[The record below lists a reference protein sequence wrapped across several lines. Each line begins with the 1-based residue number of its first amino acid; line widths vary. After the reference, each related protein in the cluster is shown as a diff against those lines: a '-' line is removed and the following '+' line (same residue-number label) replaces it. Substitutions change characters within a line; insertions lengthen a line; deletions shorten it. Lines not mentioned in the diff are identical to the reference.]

1 MTRRRR
7 LFSLIGLLLL
17 AAAATLWATRAVKV
31 DASAL
36 PDHKPDLENGERMFW
51 AGGCASCHAAP
62 GAKDDDKVV
71 LAGGLELKSPFGTF
85 RVPNISP
92 SPEAGIGGWSDAD
105 FVSAMV
111 KGTSPDGRHYY
122 PAFPY
127 TSYQRMRIE
136 DLLDLRAYLATLP
149 PSDNRVGGHD
159 LNFPYWF
166 RPGVGLWKLLYL
178 DGKPFTP
185 DPDWDETV
193 ARGAYLLQGP
203 GHCSE
208 CHTPRDAL
216 GGLDQ
221 SRFLAGA
228 SNPEGGEGTVPNIT
242 PDPSG
247 IGSWSASD
255 IAYFLETGFTPDY
268 DSVGG
273 SMAAVQENWAR
284 LPAEDR
290 EAIAAYLKTVPARPA
305 YKP

>member
-1 MTRRRR
+1 
-7 LFSLIGLLLL
+7 
-17 AAAATLWATRAVKV
+17 
-31 DASAL
+31 
-36 PDHKPDLENGERMFW
+36 
-51 AGGCASCHAAP
+51 
-62 GAKDDDKVV
+62 
-71 LAGGLELKSPFGTF
+71 
-85 RVPNISP
+85 
-92 SPEAGIGGWSDAD
+92 
-105 FVSAMV
+105 
-111 KGTSPDGRHYY
+111 
-122 PAFPY
+122 
-127 TSYQRMRIE
+127 
-136 DLLDLRAYLATLP
+136 
-149 PSDNRVGGHD
+149 
-159 LNFPYWF
+159 
-166 RPGVGLWKLLYL
+166 
-178 DGKPFTP
+178 
-185 DPDWDETV
+185 
-193 ARGAYLLQGP
+193 YLLQGP

-305 YKP
+305 YKPEGRSRRRRLIPPECCRGSSRGSCPTRRRPESRPAPARRRDGFRGSDHGPRTSAPSSS